1 MFIPDSRVHK
11 YILHGKKMY
20 TLHVISLKFVGKS
33 PQTLQGKRRN
43 SYNQNYLQWAQTFYV
58 ILLNT
63 LYSRSKRILKSNKRN
78 SSLHVTMSI
87 ANFTQT
93 NFAPSQIRYPTSS
106 LILISFRSSNRL
118 RYRIVTLK
126 EAKVGKVEAL
136 SSSSD
141 VCRFLVQMQ
150 TQLLR
155 AMGSNYF

>member
-1 MFIPDSRVHK
+1 MYGNPCKLYRENVATLTIKNICSARN
-11 YILHGKKMY
+11 YIFF
-20 TLHVISLKFVGKS
+20 FVVS
-33 PQTLQGKRRN
+33 
-43 SYNQNYLQWAQTFYV
+43 